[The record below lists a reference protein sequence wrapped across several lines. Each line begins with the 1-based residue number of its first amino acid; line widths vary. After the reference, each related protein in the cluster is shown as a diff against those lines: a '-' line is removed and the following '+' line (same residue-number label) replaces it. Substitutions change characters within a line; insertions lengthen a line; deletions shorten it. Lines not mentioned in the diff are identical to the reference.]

1 MSPLVLGAS
10 SLLLKSCL
18 EEGGDAIVLPDFSY
32 SSIAIFAT
40 CLLHP
45 LSYLDNN
52 HVQLLES
59 IAQALSI
66 PLPCL
71 NPPLPAAIG
80 YFSSQSETSDWSRA
94 DDKGTVIA
102 DIENTAKYDGTD
114 DNGNNHYIQE
124 SVAFGSRN
132 TPIPQDWTSNNN
144 STGNSLKL
152 EEEKI
157 TSEPPDTED
166 HAKSLFCSLC
176 HTPCRDA
183 VALEVHLAQHCEV
196 QVGAR
201 LNKLDHNMS
210 IKADIF
216 DRLTLAVT
224 IVDRVS
230 VVLSS

>member
-80 YFSSQSETSDWSRA
+80 YFSPQIEAIDGLRA
-94 DDKGTVIA
+94 DDKGA
-102 DIENTAKYDGTD
+102 DIENSAMYDGTD
-114 DNGNNHYIQE
+114 DNGNNHYTQE
-124 SVAFGSRN
+124 SVAFGCRN

-157 TSEPPDTED
+157 TLTSEPPDTED

-176 HTPCRDA
+176 HTPCLDA
-183 VALEVHLAQHCEV
+183 VAMEIHLAQHCEV
-196 QVGAR
+196 QVGNR
-201 LNKLDHNMS
+201 LDELDHNMS
-210 IKADIF
+210 IKAGS
-216 DRLTLAVT
+216 LWL
-224 IVDRVS
+224 
-230 VVLSS
+230 